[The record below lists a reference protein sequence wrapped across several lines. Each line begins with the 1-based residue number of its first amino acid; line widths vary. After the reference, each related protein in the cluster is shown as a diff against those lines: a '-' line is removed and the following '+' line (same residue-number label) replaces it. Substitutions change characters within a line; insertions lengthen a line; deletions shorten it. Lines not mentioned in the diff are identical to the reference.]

1 MKYLLLLLA
10 IPALVAGSPVSVNI
24 EPSDICPLTK
34 YIDSDFCQKNTT
46 NI

>member
-10 IPALVAGSPVSVNI
+10 IPALVAGSPVLSVNI

-34 YIDSDFCQKNTT
+34 YIDSDFCQKQH
-46 NI
+46 